1 MDREP
6 LTLEALSAH
15 FEEALELVSAVTDP
29 LPVRNHFFA
38 LILLKRLHDQFQE
51 RCTALIERERR
62 HGSSEA
68 EAAAIAEDP
77 DEHPIFLPREARWP
91 ALLSAPERSLPALAH
106 ACSLLAAGNP
116 GALAGVLDRLSF
128 ETLGAEL
135 GPAAANEL
143 WYRLLQHFSGISL
156 ADQDLLTGEVFG
168 LAVDNLLEAFLHRAG
183 RKAGDFAS
191 PRTVMRLLAELLQPA
206 DGMRIADPV
215 CGAARSLLACRAY
228 VARAGGRPQNLS
240 LHGEELDPETWVLG
254 RLNLLLHGVTD
265 FQLELGD
272 AISHPLLAAEGSL
285 LTCDRLIAHP
295 PFSIANWQRSV
306 ALNDPWQRFRAGVPT
321 EKRGDLALVQHALAS
336 LTPSGRAAIMVA
348 HGVLFRTGPEQD
360 IRRALLQP
368 DCDAIEAVIGLP
380 RGLGYGASLAFAIL
394 LLRRHKPE
402 SRRGK
407 VLFLD
412 ATAHLEPESLEEGL
426 QEADILKIV
435 AAYRAGGEAATL
447 PAALEELIAE
457 WQAQLEIAYHAAR
470 GRWPA
475 ESSAREKIAA
485 HFHLRRQVLQQA
497 AERARAWL
505 ARNPTLAGF
514 AATAT
519 LADIENLQHC
529 NLNFTRYVGG
539 RRYQPAFD
547 LTAEWQDLHE
557 LEAQRNEAENEMD
570 RLLAEWGP
578 GRE

>member
-6 LTLEALSAH
+6 LTLAELSAH

-29 LPVRNHFFA
+29 LPLRNHLFA

-51 RCTALIERERR
+51 RHAALIERERR

-77 DEHPIFLPREARWP
+77 DEYPIFLPREARWP

-106 ACSLLAAGNP
+106 ACSLLAASNP
-116 GALAGVLDRLSF
+116 SALAGVLDRLSF
-128 ETLGAEL
+128 EALDAEL

-143 WYRLLQHFSGISL
+143 WHRLLQHFNGITLS
-156 ADQDLLTGEVFG
+156 DQRLLTAEAFD
-168 LAVDNLLEAFLHRAG
+168 LAIDSLLESFLQRAG

-191 PRTVMRLLAELLQPA
+191 PRSVMRLLAELLQPA
-206 DGMRIADPV
+206 DGMRIVDPV
-215 CGAARSLLACRAY
+215 CGAARGLLACRAY
-228 VARAGGRPQNLS
+228 VARAGGRSQNLS

-272 AISHPLLAAEGSL
+272 VISHPLLAAEGSL

-295 PFSIANWQRSV
+295 PFSIANWQRAA
-306 ALNDPWQRFRAGVPT
+306 ALNDPWQRFQAGVPP
-321 EKRGDLALVQHALAS
+321 EKRGDLALVQHALAA
-336 LTPSGRAAIMVA
+336 LTPAGRAAIMVA
-348 HGVLFRTGPEQD
+348 HGVLFRPGPEQD

-407 VLFLD
+407 VLFID

-447 PAALEELIAE
+447 PAALEELVAE

-470 GRWPA
+470 SRWPE
-475 ESSAREKIAA
+475 ESSAREKIDT
-485 HFHLRRQVLQQA
+485 HFHLRRQVLQRA

-505 ARNPTLAGF
+505 AHNPTLAGF

-519 LADIENLQHC
+519 LADIENLHLC

-557 LEAQRNEAENEMD
+557 LEAQRNQAENEMD
-570 RLLAEWGP
+570 RLLAEWGLVR
-578 GRE
+578 G